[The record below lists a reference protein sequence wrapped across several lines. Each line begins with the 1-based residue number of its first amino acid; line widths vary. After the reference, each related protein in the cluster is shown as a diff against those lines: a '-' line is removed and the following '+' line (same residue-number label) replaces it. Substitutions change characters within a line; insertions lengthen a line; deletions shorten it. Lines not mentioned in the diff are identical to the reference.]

1 MATLTEKVQ
10 GLDFKATGLADRVSE
25 TLSQAILEGVLK
37 GGDQLLEAK
46 LQARFGISRS
56 PLREAFRD
64 LEKKG
69 LVVIVPRKGTFVKTV
84 TRKDIEENFPVRAH
98 LEGLSAKMAFRHMT
112 DDDHE
117 ALKQAF
123 QDMEKSAAAGDARAF
138 MERHFTFHEI
148 FIKASGNDVL
158 IQILENLRMHGMWY
172 RFCYQYY
179 KEDFQKSLAIHQRI
193 LSLLRNRGADP
204 NEIEEMVKS
213 HIEAGMD
220 RFLVYL
226 EEHES

>member
-10 GLDFKATGLADRVSE
+10 NLDFKATGLADRVSE

-37 GGDQLLEAK
+37 GGDQLLEVK

-84 TRKDIEENFPVRAH
+84 TRKDIEENFPVRTT
-98 LEGLSAKMAFRHMT
+98 LEGLSAKTAFKNMT
-112 DDDHE
+112 EKDLE
-117 ALKQAF
+117 TLERAF
-123 QDMEKSAAAGDARAF
+123 QDMEKSAEAGDAKGF
-138 MERHFTFHEI
+138 MKYHRTFHET
-148 FIKASGNDVL
+148 FIKASKNDVL
-158 IQILENLRMHGMWY
+158 IGILENLRLHSMWY
-172 RFCYQYY
+172 RFCYKYY
-179 KEDFQKSLAIHQRI
+179 KEDFQKSLAIHHRI
-193 LSLLRNRGADP
+193 LNLFRNSEADP
-204 NEIEEMVKS
+204 NEIEDIVTR

-226 EEHES
+226 KEQES

>member
-37 GGDQLLEAK
+37 GGDQLFEVK

-84 TRKDIEENFPVRAH
+84 TRKDIEENFPVRAY
-98 LEGLSAKMAFRHMT
+98 LEGLSAKMALKNMT
-112 DDDHE
+112 EDDLE
-117 ALKQAF
+117 TLERAF
-123 QDMEKSAAAGDARAF
+123 QDMKKSAAAGDAKVF
-138 MERHFTFHEI
+138 MKRHFTFHEI
-148 FIKASGNDVL
+148 FIKASRNDVL
-158 IQILENLRMHGMWY
+158 IRILENLRMHSMWY
-172 RFCYQYY
+172 QFCYQYY
-179 KEDFQKSLAIHQRI
+179 KEDFQKSLIVHHRI
-193 LSLLRNRGADP
+193 LNLFRNRETDP
-204 NEIEEMVKS
+204 NEIRDTVTR

-226 EEHES
+226 EEQES

>member
-1 MATLTEKVQ
+1 MATLTKKFQ
-10 GLDFKATGLADRVSE
+10 GLDFKATGLADGVSE

-37 GGDQLLEAK
+37 GGDQLFEVE
-46 LQARFGISRS
+46 LQAQFNISRS

-84 TRKDIEENFPVRAH
+84 TRKDIEENFPVRAS
-98 LEGLSAKMAFRHMT
+98 LEGLSAKMAFKNMT
-112 DDDHE
+112 GEDLE
-117 ALKQAF
+117 ALEQALK
-123 QDMEKSAAAGDARAF
+123 DMEKSAEAGDAKAF
-138 MERHFTFHEI
+138 MERHFAFHEI
-148 FIKASGNDVL
+148 FIKASKNDVL
-158 IQILENLRMHGMWY
+158 IGILENLRMHGMWY

-179 KEDFQKSLAIHQRI
+179 KEDFQKSLAAHHRI
-193 LSLLRNRGADP
+193 LDLLRNRDADP
-204 NEIEEMVKS
+204 NEIGDMVRR

-226 EEHES
+226 EEQK